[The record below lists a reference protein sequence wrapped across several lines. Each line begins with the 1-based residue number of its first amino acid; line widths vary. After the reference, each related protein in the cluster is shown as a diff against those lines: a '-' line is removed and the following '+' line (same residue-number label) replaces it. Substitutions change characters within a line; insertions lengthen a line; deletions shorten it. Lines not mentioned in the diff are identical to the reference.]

1 MCTFNKPFDWL
12 DSLDPDLSRAIV
24 DQAKRR
30 APEIMKK
37 FRERESQIQ
46 QLRLDRIRA
55 KEDKVKAREAKAVK
69 DRLELIGKIDEM
81 GGFWKT
87 EEEMKKGLDKV
98 KESAKGEGK
107 GKQLESIKCQ
117 INYRRR
123 IVEQPVNDPKNWTFS
138 ENGRQ
143 LNVESLSIKLA
154 RLIGQTASHIDD

>member
-12 DSLDPDLSRAIV
+12 DSLNPDISRAIV

-69 DRLELIGKIDEM
+69 DHLELIGKIDEM
-81 GGFWKT
+81 GGLWKT
-87 EEEMKKGLDKV
+87 EEEMKRGLEQV
-98 KESAKGEGK
+98 KESARGEGK
-107 GKQLESIKCQ
+107 REAAREHQMQDQLSPPHP
-117 INYRRR
+117 R
-123 IVEQPVNDPKNWTFS
+123 TA
-138 ENGRQ
+138 RQ
-143 LNVESLSIKLA
+143 RSKRLDLQRKWAAAECGVSLNQ
-154 RLIGQTASHIDD
+154 IGQTYWSNRISY

>member
-1 MCTFNKPFDWL
+1 
-12 DSLDPDLSRAIV
+12 
-24 DQAKRR
+24 
-30 APEIMKK
+30 
-37 FRERESQIQ
+37 
-46 QLRLDRIRA
+46 
-55 KEDKVKAREAKAVK
+55 
-69 DRLELIGKIDEM
+69 
-81 GGFWKT
+81 
-87 EEEMKKGLDKV
+87 MKKGLDKV